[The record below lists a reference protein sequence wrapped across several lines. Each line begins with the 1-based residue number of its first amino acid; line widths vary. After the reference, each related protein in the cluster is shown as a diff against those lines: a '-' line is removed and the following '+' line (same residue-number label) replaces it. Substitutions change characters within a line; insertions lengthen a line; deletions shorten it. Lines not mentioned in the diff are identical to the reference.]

1 MFAKSGTRA
10 EVDPAGKETAARE
23 ECMGQDPV
31 SMETKEI
38 LKEELRMGKGDERVR
53 RRGGEC
59 IGMFFGAA

>member
-53 RRGGEC
+53 RD
-59 IGMFFGAA
+59 